1 MDGES
6 LKRWQLERIQ
16 KSLQP
21 SMNYLHRLRRRM
33 DNTGFVPNDRLYR
46 HVDEAYDKMYAR
58 LYRHV
63 DEAYDKMYALLVE
76 LHYLIVGHGVGRSP
90 RESP

>member
-1 MDGES
+1 MDRES

-33 DNTGFVPNDRLYR
+33 DNTGFVPD
-46 HVDEAYDKMYAR
+46 DR

-76 LHYLIVGHGVGRSP
+76 LHLAISVSISVFP
-90 RESP
+90 K